1 MGPEWRAKQGH
12 VAEVMARNVAYNI
25 NAKIENIDSKYS
37 YEEHLNIL
45 CVMDTGDGAAFVYR
59 DNKGGKMIPM
69 PIIGHWMKKGWGWYC
84 RNSKLGKIP
93 RIPGM

>member
-1 MGPEWRAKQGH
+1 
-12 VAEVMARNVAYNI
+12 MARNVAFNI
-25 NAKIENIDSKYS
+25 KQMVLGSDERKG
-37 YEEHLNIL
+37 YEEHINIL
-45 CVMDTGDGAAFVYR
+45 CVMDSGDGAAFVYR

-69 PIIGHWMKKGWGWYC
+69 PFIGHWLKKGWGFYC